1 PPPPPKAEVPKGPVR
16 VGGKISEPK
25 KTRNVAPTYPEIAKR
40 ARVQG
45 TVILEATISP
55 QGRVTDVKVLRG
67 IPMLDEAAMGAVRQ
81 WTYSPTL
88 LNGVPVPVFMSVT
101 VNFRLDGSGGGS
113 METSTERAAKPPKD
127 EPKAS
132 RHEPAAAAPTQPAP
146 TPAAEAPAPAAPPP
160 AAQAPAPAAPA
171 PAEQPAPEPT
181 PPP

>member
-88 LNGVPVPVFMSVT
+88 LNGVPVPVIMSVT

-113 METSTERAAKPPKD
+113 METSTERKAKPPKD

-132 RHEPAAAAPTQPAP
+132 QPEPAAPTQPAP
-146 TPAAEAPAPAAPPP
+146 APAVEAPAPAAPPP
-160 AAQAPAPAAPA
+160 AAPPAAAAPA
-171 PAEQPAPEPT
+171 PA
-181 PPP
+181 